1 MGQKKSKVAPPDT
14 GKDSVTKKKNVQNSK
29 KNENN
34 NVRVNPNRSTPNT
47 PREYPP
53 SMIKT
58 IPTELPS
65 SVEPDDMDAMQDI
78 FDRRAFKDKRKN
90 ISVSN
95 TTNKD
100 NNKTEKDNSSSEEEE
115 EEETQK
121 KLRTGPKTFGSA
133 KQNEKGFYS
142 VNVVVKDWRFT
153 ENELTVPLGCVVS
166 FSVDKKERS
175 MVEVTVSINNNNN
188 EHVATSFCL
197 TAAGPKW
204 EYFCNEIGEFSFCD
218 INDEDDSMK
227 GTILIVDGDE
237 RTVLACNESKI
248 YEKRKMDQ
256 AASKKKQ
263 QQIRDAEKFEKEL
276 KQMSEEMIKEDE
288 EILLYSELTLKES
301 ESQPDLD
308 EARQKAVADSLA
320 MYQQMKR

>member
-115 EEETQK
+115 EEHMPSEMMLFEREDFQK
-121 KLRTGPKTFGSA
+121 TDPR
-133 KQNEKGFYS
+133 GF
-142 VNVVVKDWRFT
+142 
-153 ENELTVPLGCVVS
+153 
-166 FSVDKKERS
+166 
-175 MVEVTVSINNNNN
+175 NNNNN
-188 EHVATSFCL
+188 CE
-197 TAAGPKW
+197 
-204 EYFCNEIGEFSFCD
+204 
-218 INDEDDSMK
+218 
-227 GTILIVDGDE
+227 
-237 RTVLACNESKI
+237 
-248 YEKRKMDQ
+248 
-256 AASKKKQ
+256 
-263 QQIRDAEKFEKEL
+263 
-276 KQMSEEMIKEDE
+276 
-288 EILLYSELTLKES
+288 
-301 ESQPDLD
+301 
-308 EARQKAVADSLA
+308 
-320 MYQQMKR
+320 